1 MLMYVQ
7 RKNDYVQRKNDTL
20 HPTTLEVAPLL
31 HLARKEGS
39 WKREP
44 AIQSTHH
51 IAVPRKASDMQ
62 APFGNSSLCRLL
74 IGRAH
79 HLNTLQRLLA
89 TTKAG
94 RGQTALLASVAS
106 QAFRGEGR

>member
-20 HPTTLEVAPLL
+20 HPTTLEAAPLL

-44 AIQSTHH
+44 AIQSTDH

-62 APFGNSSLCRLL
+62 A
-74 IGRAH
+74 H
-79 HLNTLQRLLA
+79 HLNALQRLLA

-106 QAFRGEGR
+106 QAFRGEER